1 MNEDN
6 SGGSPGGIDLNMD
19 LLSSP
24 CPPMLKAAGRNDCN
38 DNGGSAENNRASSA
52 DRGEDT
58 TNDRND
64 MNDESHGF
72 PGASSGLKKLKASEA
87 SKRTSEVEQHSLLDG
102 TTVQTIESWTREL
115 DILSIKNAC
124 ILDDLVKLGA
134 DV

>member
-1 MNEDN
+1 MNDDN

-24 CPPMLKAAGRNDCN
+24 CPPVMKTAGRNDGN
-38 DNGGSAENNRASSA
+38 DNGGSAADDNRGA
-52 DRGEDT
+52 DRGAGA
-58 TNDRND
+58 TNDDKND
-64 MNDESHGF
+64 DESHGS
-72 PGASSGLKKLKASEA
+72 PGASGLKKSSASEASTKASEA
-87 SKRTSEVEQHSLLDG
+87 ERALLDG
-102 TTVQTIESWTREL
+102 TTVQLIESWNRSL